1 MSCEPYLL
9 HNTIDGV
16 FLPRS
21 PVPQRFC
28 LPRFRGVPT
37 SFYKLNMMFLTNRGT
52 PEYYFPYTQIRAVTH
67 IYIYISFIFPQR
79 PWNRTILRHYF
90 LDFDEYP
97 STAKVARQAQRGDTR
112 CTRHLPGSRPQGY
125 PHCLP
130 EFPAMAM
137 GRFLLKTHTVFGTV
151 WQAMDFCTWFRKNMH
166 LKKKQQQQNSS
177 ACFSKFLTR
186 IYAATN

>member
-1 MSCEPYLL
+1 M
-9 HNTIDGV
+9 
-16 FLPRS
+16 
-21 PVPQRFC
+21 
-28 LPRFRGVPT
+28 PT
-37 SFYKLNMMFLTNRGT
+37 SFSGCSYLVLQAKYDVFDKPGYARILLSIYANKSR
-52 PEYYFPYTQIRAVTH
+52 H
-67 IYIYISFIFPQR
+67 SYIYISFIFPQR

-166 LKKKQQQQNSS
+166 LKKQQQQNSS